1 MNRRHFLSHLAGYSA
16 LAVPACEFAR
26 TIKANAQQLRRH
38 NKSAIILWMGGGPA
52 SIHIW
57 DLKPGKQTGGPFK
70 EINTSASGVKI
81 SAHMPKTAEVMNTWP
96 SCAQAYGTTD
106 EEGMSVKDNPV
117 RVMDMFATVYQ
128 GLGIDPGT

>member
-1 MNRRHFLSHLAGYSA
+1 VDQPPSTSGISNRA
-16 LAVPACEFAR
+16 
-26 TIKANAQQLRRH
+26 
-38 NKSAIILWMGGGPA
+38 
-52 SIHIW
+52 
-57 DLKPGKQTGGPFK
+57 KQTGGPFK

-128 GLGIDPGT
+128 GLGIDPGTQVRDAIGRPFPIAGLGGKPITALL